1 MNVGIKRIDTHK
13 GRTVKAL
20 LDSGA
25 MGMFMRRSLV
35 EKEGYRLIKLKQPI
49 QVRNVDGTGNSG
61 GAIMHEIE
69 VNMFYKEHVERVQM
83 DVCKLGKTDVI
94 LGMPWLVAHNPE
106 IDWEKGEVRMTRC
119 PPLCGKA
126 VKIKGKKEMREDERK
141 IVRWAVDEKEDWERK
156 KEREADYRKDAS

>member
-141 IVRWAVDEKEDWERK
+141 IVR
-156 KEREADYRKDAS
+156 